1 MLREREAI
9 GQVPRRSVRAK
20 TTLMVFPQRLDLGAE
35 LVALG
40 DDVRVAVIA
49 DDASREL
56 VRGIWHPRP
65 TCREGAYGIL

>member
-1 MLREREAI
+1 
-9 GQVPRRSVRAK
+9 
-20 TTLMVFPQRLDLGAE
+20 MVFPQRLDLGAE

-56 VRGIWHPRP
+56 VRGIWHPP
-65 TCREGAYGIL
+65 PMCREGAYGIL